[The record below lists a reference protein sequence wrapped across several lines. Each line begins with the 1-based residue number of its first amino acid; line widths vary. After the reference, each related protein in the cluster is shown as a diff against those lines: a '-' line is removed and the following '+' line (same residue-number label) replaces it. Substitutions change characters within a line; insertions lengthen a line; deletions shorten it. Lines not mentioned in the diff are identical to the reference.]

1 VTNAGSP
8 TQGDVP
14 LDLELRDKVAVVTGG
29 NRGIG
34 KAIAWQLARE
44 GVDVAIVARDRA
56 ALDLAAAEIARTTA
70 RRVKGYVAD
79 TGDDAA
85 IKAAAAEVFAD
96 FGQVDILVNC
106 AAAVGGQGNPPSLDE
121 ITDQAF
127 FADMNVKVMGYV
139 RTIREVAPH
148 MAARG
153 GGRIINISGLAAFQ
167 TGSTIGSIRNV
178 GVAALTKN
186 FADELAPFGISVVC
200 VHPGRT
206 RTEKTTEFVERQA
219 KAHGVTTDE
228 IERRLAGTNLARRM
242 ITAEEI
248 AYLVVFLASPKSIA
262 INGDSIAAGGGMPGA
277 IHY

>member
-1 VTNAGSP
+1 
-8 TQGDVP
+8 

-34 KAIAWQLARE
+34 KAVALQLAKE
-44 GVDVAIVARDRA
+44 GADVALIARDRI
-56 ALDLAAAEIARTTA
+56 ALEAAAAEIARATT

-85 IKAAAAEVFAD
+85 VRVAVAQAIGN
-96 FGQVDILVNC
+96 FGRVDILVNC
-106 AAAVGGQGNPPSLDE
+106 AAAVGGQGKPPILAE
-121 ITDQAF
+121 ITNEAF
-127 FADMNVKVMGYV
+127 FADMNVKVMGYL

-153 GGRIINISGLAAFQ
+153 GGRIINISGLAALS

-186 FADELAPFGISVVC
+186 LADELAPSGISVVC

-206 RTEKTTEFVERQA
+206 RTEKTAEFVERQA
-219 KAHGVTTDE
+219 ETHGVTPDE
-228 IERRLAGTNLARRM
+228 IEHRLAEANLARRV

-248 AYLVVFLASPKSIA
+248 AYLVAFLASPKSIA
-262 INGDSIAAGGGMPGA
+262 INGDSIAAGGGLPGA